1 MGCGSSKAKKQYVQT
16 AMDNDPAFKQIL
28 ETCGVT
34 IPEVSKL
41 FDCFTKVDTQANGK
55 IDMNE
60 FYEAFIKG
68 ADERVTPD
76 MCQCLFKML
85 DDDKTTTKNELHFRE
100 FFIGVYNVCTARDD
114 SLVALAFNFFDQDDD
129 AAVGVKEVKEMLT
142 MIYGARYASDA
153 EAQKVFGSMD
163 KDVEGNV
170 NLKEFKEGE
179 YKNPNFTKPMKILK
193 EHLRGKLL
201 GDKFWTPLTI
211 KRKDRLPTNDDII
224 DMYRRLR
231 TENAD
236 FKRQMRQA
244 DAAGSV
250 APSG

>member
-1 MGCGSSKAKKQYVQT
+1 MSLAPSPVGSVPHS
-16 AMDNDPAFKQIL
+16 
-28 ETCGVT
+28 
-34 IPEVSKL
+34 S
-41 FDCFTKVDTQANGK
+41 
-55 IDMNE
+55 
-60 FYEAFIKG
+60 
-68 ADERVTPD
+68 R
-76 MCQCLFKML
+76 
-85 DDDKTTTKNELHFRE
+85 
-100 FFIGVYNVCTARDD
+100 TAR
-114 SLVALAFNFFDQDDD
+114 LFWRVPLFWRAGGRAARD
-129 AAVGVKEVKEMLT
+129 AG
-142 MIYGARYASDA
+142 GA
-153 EAQKVFGSMD
+153 Q
-163 KDVEGNV
+163 
-170 NLKEFKEGE
+170 
-179 YKNPNFTKPMKILK
+179 ILK